1 MTEINLQANELTWNI
16 TTICPMDIK
25 FGFPLG
31 STQDN
36 PDSISTLIKM
46 SQLDSAIR
54 YDINE
59 SVSASDV
66 FKGSEYV
73 SIADDVS
80 TLRLFS
86 WHAKIANKNEMLVD
100 VVFHVFPNH
109 IAVAEIK
116 LTDIAANSA
125 KQLDRVALMETE
137 FLLNKAQLVFNQVLD
152 NLEEKLADTNAIF
165 EAKESTGKVYWPSRA
180 IQLSNEQLSQNESK
194 AIVEEWLEDTHR
206 PEDTELIF
214 SGQKSESI
222 TWLKY
227 VILEC
232 SDGDESNVE
241 KDDYRLETLILAQYC
256 YSAQEKCNRKVRQAI
271 EQAFEGENKKLESEI
286 QRAKRALERSRVLL
300 KLHQVSVN
308 ECLRHLTR
316 RKSWLIKDIFACWEY
331 ERLVDNGN
339 AMLDLCADKI
349 NDSDSRQAKISASKT
364 EYILIGI
371 SLFTVLDFFF
381 FITQFSR
388 EAMANPTLDHNDG
401 GPSEF
406 LTMIAD
412 IPADTMFFAAVVIAG
427 LIFVTYKKVK
437 G

>member
-1 MTEINLQANELTWNI
+1 MTEINLQANEQTWNV

-36 PDSISTLIKM
+36 TDSISTLIKM

-86 WHAKIANKNEMLVD
+86 WHAKIANKNEKLVD

-116 LTDIAANSA
+116 LTNIAANSA
-125 KQLDRVALMETE
+125 KQLDRAALMETE

-194 AIVEEWLEDTHR
+194 AIVAEWLKDTHR
-206 PEDTELIF
+206 PEDAELIF
-214 SGQKSESI
+214 SGQKNESI

-232 SDGDESNVE
+232 SDSNENNTE

-271 EQAFEGENKKLESEI
+271 EQAFEGESKKLESEI

-412 IPADTMFFAAVVIAG
+412 IPADTMFFVAVVIAG

>member
-1 MTEINLQANELTWNI
+1 MTDKNVHANMPKWDVTS
-16 TTICPMDIK
+16 ICPMDIQ

-31 STQDN
+31 ATQEN
-36 PDSISTLIKM
+36 PESISTLIRM
-46 SQLDSAIR
+46 SQLEPSIH
-54 YDINE
+54 YDIIE

-80 TLRLFS
+80 TLRLFT
-86 WHAKIANKNEMLVD
+86 WHAQIENQQKKMVD
-100 VVFHVFPNH
+100 IIFHVFPNH
-109 IAVAEIK
+109 IAVAELKLRNIAATSANELDHSALK
-116 LTDIAANSA
+116 LTD
-125 KQLDRVALMETE
+125 
-137 FLLNKAQLVFNQVLD
+137 
-152 NLEEKLADTNAIF
+152 TNTIF
-165 EAKESTGKVYWPSRA
+165 DAKENSGKIYWPSRA
-180 IQLSNEQLSQNESK
+180 LQLSKEHLSQNESK
-194 AIVEEWLEDTHR
+194 RLVTEWLEHTHR
-206 PEDTELIF
+206 PDDAELIF
-214 SGQKSESI
+214 SEQKSESI

-227 VILEC
+227 VIVEC
-232 SDGDESNVE
+232 I
-241 KDDYRLETLILAQYC
+241 DDNEGEAASEDFRLETLILAQYC

-271 EQAFEGENKKLESEI
+271 EWAFQGESKKLESEI
-286 QRAKRALERSRVLL
+286 QRAKRALEKSRVLL
-300 KLHQVSVN
+300 KLHQVSIN

-316 RKSWLIKDIFACWEY
+316 RKSRLIKDIFACWEY
-331 ERLVDNGN
+331 ERLVENGN

-349 NDSDSRQAKISASKT
+349 NDSNSRQAKISASKT

-427 LIFVTYKKVK
+427 LIFITYKKVK